1 MFIAALF
8 IIAKVWKQFQYP
20 SIEKWIKKIYCVY
33 IYLLIYLFIYY
44 SVIEKIINGEIYI
57 SESARSHLCVES
69 LKTKPKI
76 NTCNKTETEL

>member
-1 MFIAALF
+1 METVSVPIHRKMDKEDIL
-8 IIAKVWKQFQYP
+8 
-20 SIEKWIKKIYCVY
+20 C
-33 IYLLIYLFIYY
+33 IYLFIYLFIYY